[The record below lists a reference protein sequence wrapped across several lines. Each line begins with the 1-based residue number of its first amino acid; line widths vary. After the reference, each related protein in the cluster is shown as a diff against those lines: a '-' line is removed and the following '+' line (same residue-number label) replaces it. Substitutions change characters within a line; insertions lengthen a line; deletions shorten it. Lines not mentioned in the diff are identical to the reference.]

1 MASNSSSIVVMIP
14 EPVKN
19 AKAEPFPARTFKRN
33 SKPRRKDKKC
43 LRIEAILRNAEEM
56 EEINFLER
64 ILAPTLGSGAGADPK
79 ISGSGSGSR
88 LGAGA
93 AQSRSQ
99 EPAPE
104 PWQSL
109 VIARFCSA
117 GTSLFNDPG
126 RCISSSV
133 SHACR

>member
-64 ILAPTLGSGAGADPK
+64 MYGELCDPIEP
-79 ISGSGSGSR
+79 ISEPV
-88 LGAGA
+88 
-93 AQSRSQ
+93 QSRKRKLEEDSETV
-99 EPAPE
+99 EPKKAKKEEKKEEEEEKKEELSP
-104 PWQSL
+104 QVSDLLSFFGLL
-109 VIARFCSA
+109 V
-117 GTSLFNDPG
+117 D
-126 RCISSSV
+126 
-133 SHACR
+133 